1 MLFKNFKKSFF
12 LLLLLFIIPINV
24 LAYSDRIIAGGENI
38 GITLNSDGILIVG
51 TYEVNGTSPAKEA
64 GLKTGDVIQKINNN
78 SVSTIEDMATEINK
92 VKDEKIT
99 VTYSRNNKEKNTTL
113 NLYKD
118 ENDIY
123 KSLKSVSS
131 SSSCDVVQLDIK
143 DNIATIYASNN
154 VKYEFNLE
162 TLTFKAVA
170 YWE

>member
-1 MLFKNFKKSFF
+1 MTFNDNGEISFKNLTLKTNPTYTKYQVGEKKY
-12 LLLLLFIIPINV
+12 IIED
-24 LAYSDRIIAGGENI
+24 S
-38 GITLNSDGILIVG
+38 
-51 TYEVNGTSPAKEA
+51 
-64 GLKTGDVIQKINNN
+64 GLKYYDF
-78 SVSTIEDMATEINK
+78 
-92 VKDEKIT
+92 
-99 VTYSRNNKEKNTTL
+99 
-113 NLYKD
+113 